1 MPNAREL
8 LEQAD
13 ALMRRNRK
21 RGKGKGG
28 GPPTLTDA
36 LGSDRT
42 GTLAPT
48 IILAESSPRAA
59 DPIELGALPGAEPS
73 RATPLRPPTRSRST
87 RCPICPC

>member
-1 MPNAREL
+1 MPNARQL

-21 RGKGKGG
+21 RSKGKGG

-36 LGSDRT
+36 LGIDRT

-48 IILAESSPRAA
+48 IILAEDSPAA
-59 DPIELGALPGAEPS
+59 DPIELGALPGADA
-73 RATPLRPPTRSRST
+73 RT
-87 RCPICPC
+87 